1 MEQRSHT
8 FLFADLVGFTALAE
22 LEGDDRALQVVLA
35 MQRRV
40 RALLHEHG
48 AEEVK
53 SIGDGVML
61 RCGEPRQAV
70 RLGLALVRELNEGG
84 GFPPVRVGIHSGPA
98 LTNDGDW
105 YVRTVNVAARLCAV
119 APGGEVIVSEAAR
132 QAAGAIPGVD
142 WGEPELHWLR
152 HISEPVATYL
162 ICPRA
167 GQDIAPT
174 AARTA
179 DRRAGGLLAWMCPRT
194 REAVV

>member
-70 RLGLALVRELNEGG
+70 RLGLALVRELHEGG

-105 YVRTVNVAARLCAV
+105 YGRTVNVAARLCAV
-119 APGGEVIVSEAAR
+119 APGGEVIVSEATR

-142 WGEPELHWLR
+142 WGERELHWLR
-152 HISEPVATYL
+152 HVSEPVATYL
-162 ICPRA
+162 ISPRA
-167 GQDIAPT
+167 GQDLAPT
-174 AARTA
+174 AARTG
-179 DRRAGGLLAWMCPRT
+179 DRRAGSLLAWMCPRT
-194 REAVV
+194 REAIV